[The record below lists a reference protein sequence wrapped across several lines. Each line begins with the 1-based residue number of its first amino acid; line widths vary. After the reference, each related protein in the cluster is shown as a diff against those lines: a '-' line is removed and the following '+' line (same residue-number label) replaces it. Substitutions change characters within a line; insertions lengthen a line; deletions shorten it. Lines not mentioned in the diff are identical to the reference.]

1 MSIRES
7 VQWPRTSMWSWPA
20 VAESI
25 PAARRAVVGFLE
37 QREAGPYGD
46 VALAVSEAVTNV
58 VQHAY
63 REDGRG
69 VFRLAVE
76 RSGEEIVIEVSDDGR
91 GMQPRQRSSGAG
103 LGMPLMATLSDGF
116 EVEQPVSGGTRVRIP
131 FRQ

>member
-1 MSIRES
+1 MRAARSCWVGDPARVHDGAAELGRRLAMSIRES

-20 VAESI
+20 GAESI

-103 LGMPLMATLSDGF
+103 LG
-116 EVEQPVSGGTRVRIP
+116 
-131 FRQ
+131 